1 MNKPINC
8 MKIHQEDKTMDKVV
22 KDGCHQLIERI
33 NIGVNHLL
41 LTILKIS
48 KLKQRI

>member
-1 MNKPINC
+1 
-8 MKIHQEDKTMDKVV
+8 MKIRQETQTMDKVV
-22 KDGCHQLIERI
+22 KEWCHKLIKRI

-48 KLKQRI
+48 KLKQ